1 MKGSERVLCAAA
13 VVAAGSVALYYYS
26 RKKPQN
32 VLKVTDSSSAAV
44 LSDTATPVTILYG
57 TSTGTSKRFA
67 EALCRDI
74 FALNVSGYAF
84 KPRVLDMASLEG
96 EDLEKEAIVIIVMS
110 TFTDGTP
117 PPPAVS
123 LCGWLADAAVDFRMS
138 KAFLGKLK
146 YAVFGQGS
154 TEYDAAT
161 FCAPARQLSE
171 SLQALGATALCDAAY
186 GDAAAFGSN
195 HLEAVFRQWSTSVL
209 ASLCSEYAA
218 VPQSTTETAT
228 TGKFIMLLKLHTSL
242 CLLAV

>member
-1 MKGSERVLCAAA
+1 MKGSAERVACAAA
-13 VVAAGSVALYYYS
+13 VVAAGSLALYYYS
-26 RKKPQN
+26 RNKPQ
-32 VLKVTDSSSAAV
+32 TAPEAADSSPAV
-44 LSDTATPVTILYG
+44 LNDTATPVTILFG

-96 EDLEKEAIVIIVMS
+96 EDLEKEAIIIVLMS
-110 TFTDGTP
+110 TFIEGTP

-123 LCGWLADAAVDFRMS
+123 LCDWLADAAVDFRMS

-154 TEYDAAT
+154 TEYDAVT
-161 FCAPARQLSE
+161 FCAPARQLGE
-171 SLQALGATALCDAAY
+171 SLQALGATALCEAAY
-186 GDAAAFGSN
+186 GDAAASGSN

-218 VPQSTTETAT
+218 VPLSTTETVPNGKVAVCYIAT
-228 TGKFIMLLKLHTSL
+228 
-242 CLLAV
+242 

>member
-1 MKGSERVLCAAA
+1 MKGSAERVACAAA
-13 VVAAGSVALYYYS
+13 VVAAGSLALYYYS
-26 RKKPQN
+26 RNKPQA
-32 VLKVTDSSSAAV
+32 VLQAADSSAAEPN
-44 LSDTATPVTILYG
+44 DTATTPVTILYG

-96 EDLEKEAIVIIVMS
+96 EDLEKETIVIVLMS
-110 TFTDGTP
+110 TFTEGTP

-146 YAVFGQGS
+146 FAVFGQGS

-161 FCAPARQLSE
+161 FCAPARQLGE
-171 SLQALGATALCDAAY
+171 SLQALGATALCEAAY
-186 GDAAAFGSN
+186 GDAAASGSN

-218 VPQSTTETAT
+218 VPLSTTVSVPN
-228 TGKFIMLLKLHTSL
+228 GKF
-242 CLLAV
+242 AVCYIAA